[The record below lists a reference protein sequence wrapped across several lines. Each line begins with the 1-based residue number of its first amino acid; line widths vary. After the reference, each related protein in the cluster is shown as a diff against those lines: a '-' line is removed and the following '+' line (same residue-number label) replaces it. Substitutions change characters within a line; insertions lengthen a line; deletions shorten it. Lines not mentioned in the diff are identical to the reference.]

1 MFVLQVAVFLG
12 PITSLPLLLFSGF
25 FVTLPT
31 MPWYLRWI
39 SYVSFVRYSFE
50 GVMVTIYGL
59 ERGQLNCPDG
69 EVCIFQTGQDV
80 LDNLDMD
87 KDRLG
92 IDIAILAGFFIITR
106 VLCYFLLR
114 WKVKS
119 HI

>member
-1 MFVLQVAVFLG
+1 M
-12 PITSLPLLLFSGF
+12 
-25 FVTLPT
+25 
-31 MPWYLRWI
+31 
-39 SYVSFVRYSFE
+39 SFVRYSFE
-50 GVMVTIYGL
+50 GAMITIYGL
-59 ERGQLNCPDG
+59 ERGDLNCPENND
-69 EVCIFQTGQDV
+69 ECIFKTGQDV

-92 IDIAILAGFFIITR
+92 IDLAILAGFFIITR